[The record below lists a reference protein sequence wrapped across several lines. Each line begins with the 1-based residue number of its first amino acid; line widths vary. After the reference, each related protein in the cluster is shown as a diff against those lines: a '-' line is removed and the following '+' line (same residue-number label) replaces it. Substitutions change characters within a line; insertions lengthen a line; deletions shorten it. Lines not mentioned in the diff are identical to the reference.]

1 MELLVKLHPP
11 NRSKHIDTKIAE
23 LNKKIRRAKDRK
35 NKEGLIAKREALQAE
50 LAWGPRQLEGAFSGT
65 YRRYRI
71 DGLPGM
77 DPDTFFSRVR
87 KFLIELLAKESRM
100 GAIRLQA
107 TTWIRFK
114 KDREMVE
121 LAFNSRMLNVYNL
134 SDMNEI
140 VNAMISHMAQ
150 QIENPAL
157 SDSKFL
163 FDEVLQM
170 DVNFHRLN
178 LTRESS
184 YLPLPEWLP
193 HKKAIIN
200 PHNEDLE
207 CFKWA
212 VIAATRWEE
221 IDSHPDCITKLK
233 RFETDFDWTGVG
245 FPVSFRTIKRFESQN
260 KISINVLAVEDRH
273 ICSKGGDYNCIANL
287 MLITEN
293 NRKHYMAIKSL
304 SRLLSKQNSK
314 HN

>member
-1 MELLVKLHPP
+1 MEPLVKLHPP

-35 NKEGLIAKREALQAE
+35 NKEGLVAKREALQAE

-71 DGLPGM
+71 DGLLGM

-87 KFLIELLAKESRM
+87 KFLIELLAKESRT

-170 DVNFHRLN
+170 DVNFH
-178 LTRESS
+178 
-184 YLPLPEWLP
+184 
-193 HKKAIIN
+193 
-200 PHNEDLE
+200 
-207 CFKWA
+207 
-212 VIAATRWEE
+212 
-221 IDSHPDCITKLK
+221 
-233 RFETDFDWTGVG
+233 
-245 FPVSFRTIKRFESQN
+245 
-260 KISINVLAVEDRH
+260 
-273 ICSKGGDYNCIANL
+273 
-287 MLITEN
+287 
-293 NRKHYMAIKSL
+293 
-304 SRLLSKQNSK
+304 
-314 HN
+314 